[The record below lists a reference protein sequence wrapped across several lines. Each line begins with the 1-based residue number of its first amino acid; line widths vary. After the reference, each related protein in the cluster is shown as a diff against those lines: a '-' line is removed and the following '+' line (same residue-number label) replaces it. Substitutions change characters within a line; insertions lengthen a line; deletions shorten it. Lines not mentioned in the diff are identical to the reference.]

1 MAGALAMAPAEL
13 RGVLEDVLGGFSSQ
27 LHRELRDIHLE
38 VLRQFHM
45 QQARPRQ
52 DRKAIGNTAPA
63 PAPGRS
69 PIPLLGACLRW
80 AAPPSLTPRPRF
92 L

>member
-52 DRKAIGNTAPA
+52 DKETIGNTAPV
-63 PAPGRS
+63 PIGRS
-69 PIPLLGACLRW
+69 PIPLPGACLRW
-80 AAPPSLTPRPRF
+80 AAPPSLPPRPRF